1 MADDAPDELDDVL
14 AADSETP
21 KSADKAKT
29 KKKKAA
35 ADPNAP
41 HLVLRLLL
49 GAAGLMLVVG
59 FFLPWIRLDA
69 VNPQQAAQ
77 ASGDTVAFV
86 SGLEIA
92 VGGDT
97 LITTATGATPWAV
110 LFLIPLFGAALAAVG
125 FLGNRW
131 SGVIGAVL
139 GLVIVLYGLVTVVML
154 FFRTTSYGLWVV
166 LGGAFLAVAGGTI
179 AWARRRSAPP
189 SKPAKS

>member
-1 MADDAPDELDDVL
+1 MADEALDELEDM
-14 AADSETP
+14 AGGAS
-21 KSADKAKT
+21 SADDTPDPPDKGAK
-29 KKKKAA
+29 KS

-41 HLVLRLLL
+41 HIVLRLVL
-49 GAAGLMLVVG
+49 GVAGLMLVVG

-77 ASGDTVAFV
+77 AGGDTVAFV

-97 LITTATGATPWAV
+97 LITTAAGATPWAV

-131 SGVIGAVL
+131 SGVIGALL

-154 FFRTTSYGLWVV
+154 FFRTTNYGLWVV

-179 AWARRRSAPP
+179 AWARRRSAP
-189 SKPAKS
+189 AKATKG